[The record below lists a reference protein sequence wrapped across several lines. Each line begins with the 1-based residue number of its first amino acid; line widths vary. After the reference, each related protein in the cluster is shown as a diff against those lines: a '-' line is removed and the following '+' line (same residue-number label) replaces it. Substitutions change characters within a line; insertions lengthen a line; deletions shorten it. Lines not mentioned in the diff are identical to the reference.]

1 MTDPLLFGDFM
12 LSDPSDP
19 EAEDPRL
26 YEDLNNFEQVATKL
40 NKMLEEYNYVHKEM
54 DIVLFQDALDH
65 LTRIHRIIRFPR
77 GNGLLIGVGGSGKQS
92 LTRLATFTAG
102 YNVF

>member
-1 MTDPLLFGDFM
+1 MFGDFA

-26 YEDLNNFEQVATKL
+26 YEDMNDFETISTKL
-40 NKMLEEYNYVHKEM
+40 NKMLEEYNYTHQEM
-54 DIVLFQDALDH
+54 DIVLFDDALDH

-77 GNGLLIGVGGSGKQS
+77 GNALLIGVGGSGKQS
-92 LTRLATFTAG
+92 LSRLATFTAG
-102 YNVF
+102 Y